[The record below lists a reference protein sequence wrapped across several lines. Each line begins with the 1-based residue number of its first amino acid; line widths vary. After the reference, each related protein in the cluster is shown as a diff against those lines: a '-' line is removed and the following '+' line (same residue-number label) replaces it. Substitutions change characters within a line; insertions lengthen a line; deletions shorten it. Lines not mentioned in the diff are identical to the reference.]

1 MKLKYYLRGLGIGIL
16 VTTIIFIIGMKVNQD
31 ELMSDKE
38 IMARAKELGMVMGE
52 NETKTLDELEK
63 KEETEQEEKSKEE
76 IKEEPK
82 DQKQDEDV
90 KADKQQEKEDS
101 STEPKTEKQS
111 DESKKNQTEVVK
123 QVEINIFPGEYSR
136 TISQK
141 LLDAGVIADQAEF
154 NKFITEN
161 DYDNLIQPGTFNIPE
176 GSSYEEIAKIL
187 TTKQE
192 NR

>member
-76 IKEEPK
+76 TKEEQK